1 MAGFRNNQPDQQK
14 ASFLKDAFLSSPLH
28 AFFRMAK
35 RQHIPVVAVG
45 VSGGPDSAMLLVY
58 AVHIARQYQVI
69 VQGVHVHHG
78 LQAIADQWVLH
89 TQALAKMLNVDCS
102 IEYVKVDAASG
113 LGTEAAARNARYR
126 AYEDFAAR
134 TGVRH
139 FLLAHHLYDQ
149 TETVLLRLLR
159 GAGVQG
165 MAAMGPYTQ
174 RGELH
179 FYRPWLEV
187 SRQNILDVAE
197 QFALETGWQ
206 AVHDPTNLD
215 PKYTRAAVR
224 EMLVP
229 ALDERWRG
237 WRKNLARHSRLMA
250 ENALLLRDLA
260 QHDYAVLDAG
270 SDNRSFSLR
279 KWRELPEHRQA
290 NLMRYWLDLQNI
302 AMPTEARLSEWIKQ
316 LRQLH
321 QMGSDRNLRLK
332 HGDAEIRV
340 FNGRVV
346 MVPGISKD

>member
-1 MAGFRNNQPDQQK
+1 
-14 ASFLKDAFLSSPLH
+14 
-28 AFFRMAK
+28 MAK
-35 RQHIPVVAVG
+35 RRQIPVVAVG

-58 AVHIARQYQVI
+58 AAHIAPQYQVK
-69 VQGVHVHHG
+69 VQAVHVHHG
-78 LQAIADQWVLH
+78 LQAIADEWVLH
-89 TQALAKMLNVDCS
+89 TQALAERLSVECS
-102 IEYVKVDAASG
+102 IEYVSVDAASG
-113 LGTEAAARNARYR
+113 LGIEASARNARYQ

-134 TGVRH
+134 TGIRH

-165 MAAMGPYTQ
+165 MAAMGSHTQ

-187 SRQNILDVAE
+187 SRQNILDVSKC
-197 QFALETGWQ
+197 FAHETGWQ

-229 ALDERWRG
+229 ALDERWQG

-250 ENALLLRDLA
+250 ENALLLKDLA
-260 QHDYAVLDAG
+260 QMDYAGLDAG
-270 SDNRSFSLR
+270 SDNCSFSLG
-279 KWRELPEHRQA
+279 KWREMPERRQA
-290 NLMRYWLDLQNI
+290 NVLRYWLDLQNI
-302 AMPTEARLSEWIKQ
+302 AMPAEARLSEWIKQ

-332 HGDAEIRV
+332 HGNAEIRV
-340 FNGRVV
+340 VNGRVV
-346 MVPGISKD
+346 MVPDATKD

>member
-1 MAGFRNNQPDQQK
+1 MVGSKNKQPGQAK
-14 ASFLKDAFLSSPLH
+14 ASFLKDAFLSAPLH

-35 RQHIPVVAVG
+35 RQHIPVVVG

-58 AVHIARQYQVI
+58 ATHIARQYQVR

-78 LQAIADQWVLH
+78 LQAIADQWVSH
-89 TQALAKMLNVDCS
+89 TLALAKILHVDCS

-113 LGTEAAARNARYR
+113 LGTEAAARNARYQ

-134 TGVRH
+134 TGIRH

-165 MAAMGPYTQ
+165 MAAMGSHTQ

-179 FYRPWLEV
+179 FYRPWLAV
-187 SRQNILDVAE
+187 SRQNILDVAQ
-197 QFALETGWQ
+197 QFARETGWQ
-206 AVHDPTNLD
+206 AVYDPTNTD

-229 ALDERWRG
+229 ALDERWQG

-250 ENALLLRDLA
+250 ENALLLKDLA
-260 QHDYAVLDAG
+260 QMDYAGLEANA
-270 SDNRSFSLR
+270 DNRSFALG
-279 KWRELPEHRQA
+279 KWRELPGHRQA

-321 QMGSDRNLRLK
+321 QLGSDRNLRLQ
-332 HGDAEIRV
+332 HGNHEIRV
-340 FNGRVV
+340 VNGRVV
-346 MVPGISKD
+346 MVSGIQKD